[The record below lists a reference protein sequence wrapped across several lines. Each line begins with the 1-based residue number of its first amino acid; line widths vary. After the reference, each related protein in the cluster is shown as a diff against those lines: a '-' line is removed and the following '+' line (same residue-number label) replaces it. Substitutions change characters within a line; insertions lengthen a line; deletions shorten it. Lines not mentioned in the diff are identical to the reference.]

1 MKRTLLLLSFAL
13 LGGTA
18 TDASATT
25 LAFFFNNQPA
35 TLANGVASFQ
45 RGDYGAA
52 VNNFER
58 YAQSFPQD
66 PEAAYWLAKCY
77 EMTIDPGKTNQ
88 ALKRYQEL
96 TVQQEQMFSFIKE
109 TDASTV
115 YAAQLKLDPSYHK
128 ARVLYAIALLRE
140 GNTEKAKFEGEKLL
154 ELPATEEYKAIRKP
168 MLTLLGEIDLND
180 KRIDSAKERFKAAL
194 QLGGNTTYLR
204 KKIKEA
210 DELVDEGVLDEKAL
224 QQFQSM
230 VTLANDLFNQNN
242 LKGALEAIEQAL
254 AIVPEDAPARQLRGK
269 ILGCQKSQEL
279 YKEAETAF
287 RNKEIDAAANFAKQ
301 ALDFNPENVLAAE
314 LLTHIQREK
323 SKAQN

>member
-18 TDASATT
+18 TNASATT
-25 LAFFFNNQPA
+25 LAFFFNTQPA
-35 TLANGVASFQ
+35 TIANGVASFQ

-66 PEAAYWLAKCY
+66 PEATYWLAKCY
-77 EMTIDPGKTNQ
+77 EMTIDPGKTTQ

-96 TVQQEQMFSFIKE
+96 SVQQEQMMCFIKNTE
-109 TDASTV
+109 ASTV
-115 YAAQLKLDPSYHK
+115 YASQLKLDPTYHK
-128 ARVLYAIALLRE
+128 ARALYAIALLRE
-140 GNTEKAKFEGEKLL
+140 GNLASAKSEGEKLL
-154 ELPATEEYKAIRKP
+154 ELPATEEYKTIRKTV
-168 MLTLLGEIDLND
+168 LTILGEIDLNE
-180 KRIDSAKERFKAAL
+180 KRIDSAKDRFKAAL
-194 QLGGNTTYLR
+194 QLGGNTTYIR
-204 KKIKEA
+204 KKIQEA
-210 DELVDEGVLDEKAL
+210 DEMVDEGAIDEKTT

-230 VTLANDLFNQNN
+230 LTLAQDLFNQSN
-242 LKGALEAIEQAL
+242 LKGALEAIDQAL
-254 AIVPEDAPARQLRGK
+254 AIIPEDSSARQLRGK

-287 RNKEIDAAANFAKQ
+287 RNKEIDAAATFAQQ